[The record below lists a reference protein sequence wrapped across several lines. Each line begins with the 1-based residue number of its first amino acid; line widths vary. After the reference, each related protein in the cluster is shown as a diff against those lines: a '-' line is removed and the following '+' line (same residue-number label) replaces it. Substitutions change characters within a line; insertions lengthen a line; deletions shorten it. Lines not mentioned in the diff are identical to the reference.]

1 MRLCHDDNIL
11 PVTWSCNDQQS
22 RIDLIYVSNP
32 LVSNFIYSHT
42 SKPHIYL
49 TDHKIVE
56 AVFMNQRFIN
66 QSSIAQLKHN
76 NIKVKKFD
84 YSIMIPA
91 LWKDFADTTNAYI
104 LKFSVML
111 QNKYNA
117 DIRTINQS

>member
-1 MRLCHDDNIL
+1 
-11 PVTWSCNDQQS
+11 
-22 RIDLIYVSNP
+22 
-32 LVSNFIYSHT
+32 
-42 SKPHIYL
+42 
-49 TDHKIVE
+49 
-56 AVFMNQRFIN
+56 MNQQFIN
-66 QSSIAQLKHN
+66 QNLIAQLKRN

-84 YSIMIPA
+84 YNMMTPT